1 MIRSIKES
9 KMKPYTKSQVSF
21 GQQPQNTSARAPG
34 SNGPQ
39 PPAPQSISSQA
50 GRVVV
55 QSNPGEPSAI
65 AETQVHA
72 KSRQVETRPAHSDRE
87 MRGKRGDG
95 TLVLEAGAANAAC
108 VDNAS

>member
-1 MIRSIKES
+1 MMA
-9 KMKPYTKSQVSF
+9 MKFTKQATSF
-21 GQQPQNTSARAPG
+21 GQNVPNTSARAPG

-55 QSNPGEPSAI
+55 QSNPGEPSAV

-72 KSRQVETRPAHSDRE
+72 KSAQVETHPAHTNRKDRGS
-87 MRGKRGDG
+87 RADGK
-95 TLVLEAGAANAAC
+95 LVLEAGAVNAAGT
-108 VDNAS
+108 DRAGS